1 MISVCSFSVRP
12 NMADLATAKYL
23 DENVGP
29 ALAKGLA
36 SLSTAQ
42 PADAIAYLA
51 AWLQQHADTEE
62 ADIKR
67 KMEQELLEEERAKK
81 RTEQKITEA
90 KIQKKLDELAA
101 IDKARDDLLA
111 KLEASNEWSDSFW
124 TEMISVAQR
133 ITGAKAVYIGIHED
147 FGDGNSAICY
157 EYASTEP
164 DHSWMTDKK
173 RGEELL
179 KQGEGVTWGVF
190 ENNPADDRAKELC
203 LFKPPTPGAEAAA
216 EGAPPPANPYFP
228 VYIECVTDNANM
240 VYFDMTRLGSYLAC
254 PIVYAS
260 YYSPDAL
267 KAATDYETA
276 KAEQERI
283 AAEKAAAE
291 EEAGEAPVGDD
302 PPAPVEELVLK
313 LPGSDKKMVICMDTL
328 GMNVAFDTA
337 KIPDLQSLCSA
348 AAACKTRAEEKQV
361 DDQAKFMLDKDARDE
376 VDGMYVQY
384 CKEADDSTKDQF
396 EKEKA
401 ELAELTAQ
409 DPDDLTAALGEV
421 LEKSVGDAKTEL
433 LEKKYAFL
441 RARDVAVQM
450 KGYIMQLKP
459 WVVVGNEMKSII
471 AACALLLGFKKEHVY
486 MKKKEGLHWEK
497 LVELLSAALF
507 DTLSKVDVAGVRKE
521 LQDEQKLA
529 FIKPLAY
536 PGEFS
541 EQNAEELSPAF
552 KAVFVYV
559 KAAFEYRYVDVKFR
573 KAQLEAKEKVAAA
586 GDDGAAAA
594 AEVDPAE
601 KDDDFDDIGSIE
613 IKV

>member
-1 MISVCSFSVRP
+1 
-12 NMADLATAKYL
+12 MADLATAKYL
-23 DENVGP
+23 DENVGQ

-51 AWLQQHADTEE
+51 HWLQQHADTEE

-81 RTEQKITEA
+81 RTEQKIKEA

-111 KLEASNEWSDSFW
+111 KLEASIEWSDSFW

-147 FGDGNSAICY
+147 FGEGNSAICY

-164 DHSWMTDKK
+164 DQGWMTDKK
-173 RGEELL
+173 L

-190 ENNPADDRAKELC
+190 ENNPADDRAKELF

-267 KAATDYETA
+267 KVATEYETA

-291 EEAGEAPVGDD
+291 EAGEAPEGEGE
-302 PPAPVEELVLK
+302 PAPVEELVLK

-361 DDQAKFMLDKDARDE
+361 DDQAKFMLDKDARDA

-409 DPDDLTAALGEV
+409 EPDDLTTALQEVLGKSLGE
-421 LEKSVGDAKTEL
+421 AKTEL

-450 KGYIMQLKP
+450 KGYIMELKP

-552 KAVFVYV
+552 KAVFVYA

-586 GDDGAAAA
+586 GEEGAAAA
-594 AEVDPAE
+594 AEADPAE
-601 KDDDFDDIGSIE
+601 IDDDFADIGSITL
-613 IKV
+613 